1 MLKSELFQRVI
12 VLNPDLPELL
22 CRTLVETF
30 FSSFTDHLADGGA
43 IELPGFGRFFLSQ
56 HAPRTVRNPRTGETL
71 PKEPFAAVR
80 FRASKSLC
88 ARLNAN

>member
-1 MLKSELFQRVI
+1 MLKSELIQRVI
-12 VLNPDLPELL
+12 ALNPDLPEPM
-22 CRTLVETF
+22 CRTLVEGVF
-30 FSSFTDHLADGGA
+30 FSLTKHLVDGGA
-43 IELPGFGRFFLSQ
+43 IELRGFGRFFLTQ
-56 HAPRTVRNPRTGETL
+56 HAARTVRNPRTGETL

>member
-1 MLKSELFQRVI
+1 MLKSELIQRVI
-12 VLNPDLPELL
+12 ALNPDLPEPM
-22 CRTLVETF
+22 CRTLVEGF
-30 FSSFTDHLADGGA
+30 FSSLTKHLVDGGA
-43 IELPGFGRFFLSQ
+43 IELRGFGRFFLTQ
-56 HAPRTVRNPRTGETL
+56 HAARTVRNPRTGETL